1 MKKLTLLIGVLAF
14 FLNINAQTVDSTG
27 IKDSTEISINWQIRD
42 IEYVAGFIYQN
53 EFYENLVDSIRPAYR
68 KLNNPSGTS
77 TMTVKGYTKDFL
89 EVLKMLRNDVVAIRN
104 NTENRLSTLLQNLN
118 IPYINSRITQ
128 NNAND
133 NSQFADGRAV
143 GKFRLTRKRN

>member
-1 MKKLTLLIGVLAF
+1 MKKIILIITALFAMSA
-14 FLNINAQTVDSTG
+14 NAQTVDSTG

-68 KLNNPSGTS
+68 KLNNPNGTS
-77 TMTVKGYTKDFL
+77 TITVRGYTKDFL

>member
-1 MKKLTLLIGVLAF
+1 MKKIILIITVLFAMSA
-14 FLNINAQTVDSTG
+14 NAQTVDSTG

-68 KLNNPSGTS
+68 KLNNLNGTS
-77 TMTVKGYTKDFL
+77 TMTVRGYTKDFL
-89 EVLKMLRNDVVAIRN
+89 EVLKMLRNDVCAIRN
-104 NTENRLSTLLQNLN
+104 NAESRLSNLLGALN
-118 IPYINSRITQ
+118 VPYINARITQ
-128 NNAND
+128 NTVND

>member
-1 MKKLTLLIGVLAF
+1 MKKIILIITVLFAMSA
-14 FLNINAQTVDSTG
+14 NAQTVDSTG
-27 IKDSTEISINWQIRD
+27 IKDSTEIAINWQIRD
-42 IEYVAGFIYQN
+42 IEYVAGFIYRN

-77 TMTVKGYTKDFL
+77 TMNVKGYTKDFL
-89 EVLKMLRNDVVAIRN
+89 EVLKMLRNDVCAIRN
-104 NTENRLSTLLQNLN
+104 NAENRLSNLLGALN
-118 IPYINSRITQ
+118 VPYINARITQ
-128 NNAND
+128 NTASD